1 MSWRTDNFVKSSYIE
16 SNQVQ
21 NLMQYR
27 KLGRTGFKVS
37 AVGLGSN
44 GIGSSN
50 TEYAIK
56 VVHKA
61 LELGVNYIDTA
72 RSYWDTEKK
81 LGIAIKGKRDTV
93 FLSSKVEAMTKDVA
107 LREIKESLKL
117 LQTDYLDNCH
127 IHGLKKGEDMEKR
140 LGAGGALEALIEA
153 RRKGLIRHIGCT
165 SHRSDVLVEAL
176 KRFDFD
182 IILVPMNIVEREPLK
197 ELIPLCLSRGVGV
210 TIMKPLATGLLPAN
224 LALKWLINQPISTAV
239 PGITTLEEAEEDLM
253 VNHMKDISLTSEE
266 KQQIEQITEHLE
278 HLRCRIC
285 AECEPCP
292 QGIPISLLLGTEVIY
307 DHYRTMGAEA
317 FKQFQWSQER
327 IKNHIGPLKQTISQ
341 IRSCTDCKI
350 CEERC
355 PHYLPV
361 VSMLQNML
369 EPEEDILRIFNKL
382 LPYTSP

>member
-1 MSWRTDNFVKSSYIE
+1 
-16 SNQVQ
+16 
-21 NLMQYR
+21 MQYR

-93 FLSSKVEAMTKDVA
+93 FLSSKTDGVTKDDA
-107 LREIKESLKL
+107 LREINESLECL
-117 LQTDYLDNCH
+117 GIDYLDNCH
-127 IHGLKKGEDMEKR
+127 IHALKMGEDLEKR
-140 LGAGGALEALIEA
+140 LGPGGALEGLIEA
-153 RRKGLIRHIGCT
+153 RDKGLIRHIGCT

-266 KQQIEQITEHLE
+266 KQQIEQTTEHLQ
-278 HLRCRIC
+278 HLRCRLC
-285 AECEPCP
+285 AACQPCP
-292 QGIPISLLLGTEVIY
+292 QGIPISTLLGTEVIY
-307 DHYRTMGAEA
+307 DHYRTMGAGA
-317 FKQFQWSQER
+317 FKQFRWSQER

-361 VSMLQNML
+361 VNMLQNML

-382 LPYTSP
+382 LPYTTV